1 MWDEE
6 SRLLRCR
13 RRGSEDV
20 VTPTMLYAISPTLF
34 VVGGLLCFGL
44 TVAVGL
50 VVAWLLFA
58 ADPRLGR
65 ALRALQRR
73 LEEGD
78 WSGVLSEA
86 RAHLADPNLPPHW
99 VERFRKLA
107 SDCLNKATEDALSK
121 RLYEQALT
129 YAQEMI
135 PLTGATPVEARQR
148 VVDHMLA
155 ETRRLFSA
163 ANTDAELQTIEALL
177 TRLFQIQTV
186 APEASFWLA
195 LSLIRK
201 GEFEAAANHL
211 VVAQEQVGKQFLD
224 PALYLGMLL
233 HRLGRPQDAIRY
245 LADAN
250 RTDGT
255 CPFIPYQMGLSLVAS
270 GGDAG
275 LALRALQRA
284 LGPRG
289 LSLWKDN
296 PTRVWIEAFPDGRSY
311 VRRLASR
318 HPYTCPLLGRD
329 LNLIL
334 RLGELGLAQ
343 AQYRL
348 GNFQESANL
357 YTRLMGD
364 SAPTLL
370 LLRGLGLSLARLGRY
385 DEAYKHLRT
394 ALEMEE
400 GKDPLTAG
408 YLALCGA
415 LGKPTKEEDRP
426 KNVAWAMRLLS
437 RYKVGGNT
445 EWSGLVSAVHAEAR
459 NLGMQIPVE
468 DQVHLC
474 QALASVQA
482 VDATAAAAYDHLAT
496 TAAEQVLPVHAWLF
510 ARAAS
515 VTGYKGISDLN
526 LFSRT
531 FLEPHPAG
539 DFFNRMGWDLALAE
553 FTYLERCADLD
564 PGHFPSALGS
574 SYANRGEQFL
584 LERSRKM
591 EEAGQKDA
599 ALASADVL
607 MRLAPES
614 RAGHDRLACLHYRQ
628 GDLDR
633 AVALLEGWR
642 RLDPQ
647 DHWPLVRQA
656 IIEQERGNAAR
667 RSRAIDEALGL
678 TRGPLRAAVAFLGAR
693 LALRTTVKEWE
704 DRPLGT
710 LPRPSSAL
718 DQPEAL
724 LHEVLREQ
732 PEHVDALWCLAAIR
746 SVKGDKEALA
756 GQAQLMNRPAVTDSR
771 FHYLGAVC
779 HLAAEDYERTVEL
792 SKRAALDPGLAPE
805 SHFVMAWAY
814 LRLQQPEAA
823 TQALLKVVGSETNPS
838 VGHARALLGRL
849 SFQRG
854 NYDEAV
860 RWWRGLDEK
869 RRSAWG
875 LDDPVRQT
883 ILLAGL
889 LAFDKGR
896 FEMAAERFR
905 EAGKM
910 GLRDKRLGSLLTL
923 ALVKAGQRLLFDSAV
938 NGHQAQA
945 ER

>member
-1 MWDEE
+1 
-6 SRLLRCR
+6 
-13 RRGSEDV
+13 
-20 VTPTMLYAISPTLF
+20 
-34 VVGGLLCFGL
+34 
-44 TVAVGL
+44 
-50 VVAWLLFA
+50 
-58 ADPRLGR
+58 
-65 ALRALQRR
+65 
-73 LEEGD
+73 
-78 WSGVLSEA
+78 
-86 RAHLADPNLPPHW
+86 
-99 VERFRKLA
+99 
-107 SDCLNKATEDALSK
+107 
-121 RLYEQALT
+121 
-129 YAQEMI
+129 
-135 PLTGATPVEARQR
+135 
-148 VVDHMLA
+148 MLA

-163 ANTDAELQTIEALL
+163 ASNELEIEAIEVLL
-177 TRLFQIQTV
+177 SRLFQVQTV

-195 LSLIRK
+195 LTLIRK
-201 GEFEAAANHL
+201 GQYEPAVNHL
-211 VVAQEQVGKQFLD
+211 LVAQDQAGKQFLD

-233 HRLGRPQDAIRY
+233 HRLGRPQDAVRY
-245 LADAN
+245 LSDAN
-250 RTDGT
+250 RSDGS
-255 CPFIPYQMGLSLVAS
+255 CPFIPYQMGLSLIAA

-289 LSLWKDN
+289 LTVWKDT
-296 PTRVWIEAFPDGRSY
+296 PERVWVEAFPDGRSY
-311 VRRLASR
+311 VRRLASW

-329 LNLIL
+329 LSLIY

-343 AQYRL
+343 AFYRL

-357 YTRLMGD
+357 YARLMGD

-370 LLRGLGLSLARLGRY
+370 LLRGLGLSLARMNRY

-415 LGKPTKEEDRP
+415 LGKPTRDEDRP
-426 KNVAWAMRLLS
+426 KNITWALRLLS
-437 RYKVGGNT
+437 RYKVGGNA
-445 EWSGLVSAVHAEAR
+445 EWAGLVNAVHAEAR
-459 NLGMQIPVE
+459 NLGMQIAAE

-482 VDATAAAAYDHLAT
+482 VDATSAAAYDHLAT
-496 TAAEQVLPVHAWLF
+496 TASDQVLPVHAWLF

-515 VTGYKGISDLN
+515 VTGFQGLSDLQ
-526 LFSRT
+526 LFART
-531 FLEPHPAG
+531 FRDPNPAR
-539 DFFNRMGWDLALAE
+539 DFFARMQWDFDLAE
-553 FTYLERCADLD
+553 YTYLERSAALA
-564 PGHFPSALGS
+564 PGTFPEALGPG
-574 SYANRGEQFL
+574 YATRGEQFL
-584 LERSRKM
+584 LDRSRRL

-607 MRLAPES
+607 IRLAPGS
-614 RAGHDRLACLHYRQ
+614 RPGHDRLACLHYRK

-642 RLDPQ
+642 RLDPR

-678 TRGPLRAAVAFLGAR
+678 TRGPLRAEVAFLGAR

-704 DRPLGT
+704 DRPAGT
-710 LPRPSSAL
+710 LPPATAAL

-732 PEHVDALWCLAAIR
+732 PEHVEALWCLAAIR
-746 SVKGDKEALA
+746 SVKGDNAALA
-756 GQAQLMNRPAVTDSR
+756 SQARVMNRPAVTDSR

-779 HLAAEDYERTVEL
+779 HLAADDFERTVEL
-792 SKRAALDPGLAPE
+792 SKRAAQDPALAAE
-805 SHFVMAWAY
+805 SHFLMAWAY
-814 LRLQQPEAA
+814 LRLQQPDAA
-823 TQALLKVVGSETNPS
+823 TQALLKVVGSEKNPS
-838 VGHARALLGRL
+838 SGHARALLGRL

-854 NYDEAV
+854 NYDEAT

-869 RRSAWG
+869 RRAAWG
-875 LDDPVRQT
+875 FDDPVRQT

-889 LAFDKGR
+889 LAFEKGR
-896 FEMAAERFR
+896 YEMAAERFR
-905 EAGKM
+905 EAGKF

-923 ALVKAGQRLLFDSAV
+923 ALVKAGQRLLFDTAV
-938 NGHQAQA
+938 NGK
-945 ER
+945 